1 MTEKLRSSPKSGW
14 TAFGN
19 RFEESSEKALFSARW
34 SLAPFYFGLTAAI
47 ALLGAKFAQ
56 QFYSFARHIF
66 SDDIKKVQ
74 LGLFGLLD
82 LTLLGN
88 LMIIMIFAG
97 YENFVS
103 KINAAESSED
113 RPQWMGRVDYSGLKI
128 KLIGSLVAISVI
140 ELLQD
145 FVKLDHSAPSS
156 GIRWRIFLHLTFV
169 ASGVLFALMDMIVSK
184 RKLMDMQVKK
194 EELKMYK
201 DQN

>member
-1 MTEKLRSSPKSGW
+1 MEKPTSGPVSDQSS
-14 TAFGN
+14 F
-19 RFEESSEKALFSARW
+19 RERLEHVSEKTLFAARW
-34 SLAPFYFGLTAAI
+34 LLAPFYFGLTAAI

-56 QFYSFARHIF
+56 QFYAFASHIF
-66 SDDIKKVQ
+66 TDDIKTVQ

-103 KINAAESSED
+103 KINAAEGSED
-113 RPQWMGRVDYSGLKI
+113 KPQWMGRVDYSGLKI

-145 FVKLDHSAPSS
+145 FVKLDHAAVSP
-156 GIRWRIFLHLTFV
+156 GTKWRIFLHLTFV
-169 ASGVLFALMDMIVSK
+169 ASGVLFAVMDMIVSQ
-184 RKLMDMQVKK
+184 RKLMDMAVKK

-201 DQN
+201 EQN